1 MVRPSVVSMTI
12 GIHQCIQ
19 EHLIIC
25 ETDNR
30 DSYEKSVGSGFA
42 WADADHPQLAYREG
56 ESKTYKY
63 LIG

>member
-1 MVRPSVVSMTI
+1 MYP
-12 GIHQCIQ
+12 

-30 DSYEKSVGSGFA
+30 DSYEESVGSGFA

-56 ESKTYKY
+56 ERKSYKY